1 MSKVKTG
8 ATASSSPLPVS
19 NNESVIIV
27 PTEEQENI
35 YAQIRPPAE
44 SGDVSNNTT
53 NKQHQPYIVRITAGA
68 GSGKTTTILN
78 LAAKAVN
85 LNHKYITYVTFSK
98 AAAADGERRIIQTL
112 QRLNNET
119 HNNITV
125 DARTLH
131 SCAMKLLSERRKEE
145 DQYDETKI
153 ESKLYDDQQ
162 LEKYIE
168 ENFKN
173 EINSFLSVALENIK
187 TNPRFQ
193 EKDKMF
199 MIDRAHTQV
208 LFYIRKTLD
217 QFCRSAMSLEQFQDS
232 SFRQRNYYPATK
244 FHSDHDDTVKE
255 ATANESNG
263 ENYGFPTQYYK
274 MKVGTYADVA
284 YKVWQQLAEDNVRT
298 YNTEMKQAQ
307 LLKLR
312 IPGTIVLCDE
322 SQDLDECQM
331 NWIDTQAKNYNTLV
345 YFVGDA
351 AQTIYSFRGAKSK
364 YMMTIKAVDGTL
376 TKSFRFG
383 ETIANIA
390 NLVLF
395 AKEKS
400 PQTTANY
407 TPVWRFV
414 SEYSF
419 DFVQRY
425 DLHIIIDDCLFF
437 VYFFQSPP

>member
-1 MSKVKTG
+1 MSMSSDKAD
-8 ATASSSPLPVS
+8 ATVSSSPLPMS
-19 NNESVIIV
+19 NNESIIIV

-35 YAQIRPPAE
+35 YAQICPPAAE
-44 SGDVSNNTT
+44 SGNDMT
-53 NKQHQPYIVRITAGA
+53 NKQQQPYIVRITAGA
-68 GSGKTTTILN
+68 GAGKTTTILN

-85 LNHKYITYVTFSK
+85 LNHKYISYVTFSK
-98 AAAADGERRIIQTL
+98 AAAADGERRINQTL
-112 QRLNNET
+112 QRHNNET
-119 HNNITV
+119 NNNITV

-145 DQYDETKI
+145 EQYDETEI
-153 ESKLYDDQQ
+153 ESKLFDDQRF
-162 LEKYIE
+162 EKYVE
-168 ENFKN
+168 ENCKN

-187 TNPRFQ
+187 TNARFQ

-199 MIDRAHTQV
+199 MIDRAYKQA
-208 LFYIRKTLD
+208 LLYIRKTLD
-217 QFCRSAMSLEQFQDS
+217 QFCRSAMSLPQLQDS
-232 SFRQRNYYPATK
+232 SCRQRHYYPAKK
-244 FHSDHDDTVKE
+244 FHSDREDTVKE
-255 ATANESNG
+255 ANEPNG

-274 MKVGTYADVA
+274 MKVGTYADIA
-284 YKVWQQLAEDNVRT
+284 YKVWQKLAEDNVRT

-322 SQDLDECQM
+322 SQDMDECQM
-331 NWIDTQAKNYNTLV
+331 NWIEAQARNYNTHV

-364 YMMTIKAVDGTL
+364 YMMNIKDAVDCTL

-383 ETIANIA
+383 QKISYIA

-407 TPVWRFV
+407 NPVWRYV
-414 SEYSF
+414 SKYSF
-419 DFVQRY
+419 HVVQRY
-425 DLHIIIDDCLFF
+425 DFYTTL
-437 VYFFQSPP
+437 